1 MEFRST
7 LGELAARV
15 RRDRIALAAAG
26 VTYHWFLAV
35 FPFLFAVVAAL
46 ALTDRSVNDEVI
58 SSTIEHVAPAG
69 VDAFLMGLVTQARA
83 SADPQGLLTIG
94 IAIALAVVSA
104 SSGMAALLQGMEVA
118 SESAPQ
124 PWFRRRVVA
133 LALVVGTLV
142 LAGVAIGFGAAFAS
156 LVDIL
161 WLVTAIHW
169 SLVVVVIAAVLG
181 AISIARTHGSA
192 AHPFLTPGTAVSIA
206 AIVVA
211 SFAIAIFS
219 ERFGGSFARTYGTF
233 TSIAVLLLWFYA
245 VAMAVLLG
253 AEIDAV
259 RTPRLRPGRTGID
272 GDVQGKESAMTSE
285 TDTATYRCDLCG
297 ETFEREE
304 DLRDHWEAQHAAS
317 VVGAA
322 SHR

>member
-1 MEFRST
+1 MLR
-7 LGELAARV
+7 
-15 RRDRIALAAAG
+15 
-26 VTYHWFLAV
+26 
-35 FPFLFAVVAAL
+35 
-46 ALTDRSVNDEVI
+46 
-58 SSTIEHVAPAG
+58 
-69 VDAFLMGLVTQARA
+69 

-156 LVDIL
+156 LVDIP

-181 AISIARTHGSA
+181 AISIARPHGSA
-192 AHPFLTPGTAVSIA
+192 AHPFLTLGTTASIA

-211 SFAIAIFS
+211 SFAIAVFS

-259 RTPRLRPGRTGID
+259 RTARLRPGRTGID
-272 GDVQGKESAMTSE
+272 GGVQRKESAMTRE

-297 ETFEREE
+297 DTFEREE
-304 DLRDHWEAQHAAS
+304 GLRDHWEAQHAAS
-317 VVGAA
+317 EVSAA
-322 SHR
+322 SQR